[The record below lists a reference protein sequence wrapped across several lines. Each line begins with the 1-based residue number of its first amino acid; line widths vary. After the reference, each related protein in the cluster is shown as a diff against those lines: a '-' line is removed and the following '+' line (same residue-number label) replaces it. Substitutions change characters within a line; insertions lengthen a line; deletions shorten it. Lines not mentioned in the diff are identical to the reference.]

1 MSRQR
6 EKGTSFEKQV
16 ADYMAARLGDGRI
29 ERRACCGA
37 YDRGDIAG
45 VYLRGKPAVIEC
57 KNHARTELA
66 AWLGEAEAE
75 RGNAD
80 AEFAFVVHKRRG
92 CGEKNMGETYV
103 TCTLETLC
111 AVIAGSH
118 ENLN

>member
-16 ADYMAARLGDGRI
+16 AEYMAKRLEDGRI
-29 ERRACCGA
+29 ERRVRYGA
-37 YDRGDIAG
+37 KDRGDIAG
-45 VYLRGKPAVIEC
+45 VQLRGKPVVIEC
-57 KNHARTELA
+57 KNHAKTELA
-66 AWLGEAEAE
+66 AWLAEAETE

-103 TCTLETLC
+103 TCTLATLC
-111 AVIAGSH
+111 DVIAGQR
-118 ENLN
+118 EEA